1 MYSLTEL
8 KRRVW
13 KCNMQLSKRDLVI
26 QTFGNVSGID
36 RERGIIAI
44 KPSGVPYSELTPDK
58 IVLVDL
64 KNNVVDGSYKPSS
77 DTKTHLTLYK
87 SFSQIRGIV
96 HTHSPYA
103 TAWAQAKKPIPC
115 LGTTHADYVQG
126 EIPCTDELSDEQIK
140 SDYEIE
146 TGVQIVKRF
155 DNMSAEEVEMVL
167 VANHGPF
174 TWGKTPE
181 DAVSNTIILEE
192 IAKIAFYTIVINP
205 NVENIKKTLLDKH
218 YLRKH
223 GENAY
228 YGQKQIR
235 SGE

>member
-1 MYSLTEL
+1 MYPLMEL
-8 KRRVW
+8 KERVW
-13 KCNMQLSKRDLVI
+13 KCNMQLSERDLVI

-64 KNNVVDGSYKPSS
+64 ENNVFDGSYKPSS

-87 SFSQIRGIV
+87 SFSQIGGIV

-146 TGVQIVKRF
+146 TGRQIVRRF
-155 DNMSAEEVEMVL
+155 NNLSAEDVEMVL

-181 DAVSNTIILEE
+181 DAVSNTVLLEG

-205 NVENIKKTLLDKH
+205 NVENIKKILLDKH

-228 YGQKQIR
+228 YGQKTD
-235 SGE
+235 

>member
-1 MYSLTEL
+1 MEL
-8 KRRVW
+8 KERVW
-13 KCNMQLSKRDLVI
+13 KCNMQLSERDLVI

-64 KNNVVDGSYKPSS
+64 ENNVFDGSYKPSS

-87 SFSQIRGIV
+87 SFSQIGGIV

-146 TGVQIVKRF
+146 TGRQIVRRF
-155 DNMSAEEVEMVL
+155 NNLSAEDVEMVL

-181 DAVSNTIILEE
+181 DAVSNTVLLEG

-205 NVENIKKTLLDKH
+205 NVENIKKILLDKH

-228 YGQKQIR
+228 YGQKTD
-235 SGE
+235 

>member
-1 MYSLTEL
+1 MYPFMEL
-8 KRRVW
+8 KERVW
-13 KCNMQLSKRDLVI
+13 KCNMRLSERNLVI

-64 KNNVVDGSYKPSS
+64 ENNVVDGSYKPSS

-181 DAVSNTIILEE
+181 DAVSNTVLLEE

-205 NVENIKKTLLDKH
+205 NVENIKNTLLDKH

-228 YGQKQIR
+228 YGQKTD
-235 SGE
+235 

>member
-1 MYSLTEL
+1 MYSLSEL
-8 KRRVW
+8 KRLVW
-13 KCNMQLSKRDLVI
+13 KCNMQLYKKGLVI

-44 KPSGVPYSELTPDK
+44 KPSGIPYFELTPDK

-64 KNNVVDGSYKPSS
+64 ENNLVDSSYRPSS
-77 DTKTHLTLYK
+77 DTKTHLVLYK
-87 SFSQIRGIV
+87 SFPQIGGVV
-96 HTHSPYA
+96 HTHSLFA
-103 TAWAQAKKPIPC
+103 TVWAQAKMPIPC

-126 EIPCTDELSDEQIK
+126 DIPCTDELSDEQIK

-146 TGVQIVKRF
+146 TGRQIVRRF
-155 DNMSAEEVEMVL
+155 NNLSAEDVEMVL

-181 DAVSNTIILEE
+181 DAVSNTILLEE

-205 NVENIKKTLLDKH
+205 NVENIKNTLLDKH

-228 YGQKQIR
+228 YGQKKTD
-235 SGE
+235 

>member
-1 MYSLTEL
+1 MYSPTEL
-8 KRRVW
+8 KRQVW
-13 KCNMQLSKRDLVI
+13 KCNMHLSKRNLVI

-36 RERGIIAI
+36 RKRGLIAI

-64 KNNVVDGSYKPSS
+64 ENNVVDGSYRPSS

-87 SFSQIRGIV
+87 SFPQIGGIV

-103 TAWAQAKKPIPC
+103 TAWAQAKKPIHC

-126 EIPCTDELSDEQIK
+126 DIPCTDELSDEQIK

-146 TGVQIVKRF
+146 TGRQIVRRF
-155 DNMSAEEVEMVL
+155 NNLSAEDVEMVL

-181 DAVSNTIILEE
+181 DAVSNTILLEE

-228 YGQKQIR
+228 YGQKPD
-235 SGE
+235 